1 MLLGKKPE
9 NMRITCWQLANSRT
23 RYIPA
28 KITLV
33 AVNAAAIVVST
44 SLRIMYGR
52 RNKRADQLGMPAR
65 SFMEAKMANKGG
77 MQDVHDDEN
86 FRYVY

>member
-1 MLLGKKPE
+1 MIRPQVSNIK
-9 NMRITCWQLANSRT
+9 I

-52 RNKRADQLGMPAR
+52 RNRKADQLGVPAR
-65 SFMEAKMANKGG
+65 SFMEAKMANKSAL
-77 MQDVHDDEN
+77 QDVHDDEN

>member
-1 MLLGKKPE
+1 
-9 NMRITCWQLANSRT
+9 MRN

-33 AVNAAAIVVST
+33 AVNASAIVVST
-44 SLRIMYGR
+44 SLRLLYGR
-52 RNKRADQLGMPAR
+52 RNKKADQLGVPAR
-65 SFMEAKMANKGG
+65 SRMEAKMADKGG
-77 MQDVHDDEN
+77 VGDVHDDEN

>member
-1 MLLGKKPE
+1 M
-9 NMRITCWQLANSRT
+9 T

-33 AVNAAAIVVST
+33 AVNAAAIVIST
-44 SLRIMYGR
+44 SLRLMYGR
-52 RNKRADQLGMPAR
+52 RNKRADQLGVPAR
-65 SFMEAKMANKGG
+65 SSMEAKMANKDGV
-77 MQDVHDDEN
+77 QDVHDDEN